1 MTSIQQRVMH
11 YAHILYNETPW
22 ELTSILTDG
31 IESRWK
37 EALRRAWELHYLR
50 EMLAHGIVEFT
61 FIKKDGTLRTARGTN
76 YPDLIPPRCAPSGR
90 QQAEIEAGL
99 TEPNWKSIPYY
110 DLDKEAWRAFS
121 IENFVQVNRVLAITP
136 IECTDSAEKEKAN
149 KRKEPKEN

>member
-11 YAHILYNETPW
+11 YAHIIYKQMPWDLLSIPTPNPGS
-22 ELTSILTDG
+22 L
-31 IESRWK
+31 WK
-37 EALRRAWELHYLR
+37 EALQAAWELHYLH

-99 TEPNWKSIPYY
+99 TEPNWKSIAYY
-110 DLDKEAWRAFS
+110 DLDKEEWRAFS
-121 IENFVQVNRVLAITP
+121 IENFVQVNRVAAITP
-136 IECTDSAEKEKAN
+136 IEC
-149 KRKEPKEN
+149 